1 MSENVKRWYV
11 YNGEL
16 LSGDEYDPAE
26 DDENLYVP
34 VVFGPGYDA
43 LLAERDALRGRLD
56 DANAAAARALAAAD
70 VERDRFDAL
79 REAGEELAGWLDTG
93 SAIDP
98 TAEVCQHYIKQAL
111 AAWRAATGED
121 A

>member
-1 MSENVKRWYV
+1 VSENVKRWYV

-43 LLAERDALRGRLD
+43 LLAERDALREALGQIYRMPCAFPD
-56 DANAAAARALAAAD
+56 DKHESQKIVINFGVAQQIAGAAL
-70 VERDRFDAL
+70 
-79 REAGEELAGWLDTG
+79 
-93 SAIDP
+93 
-98 TAEVCQHYIKQAL
+98 
-111 AAWRAATGED
+111 AWRAATGEG

>member
-43 LLAERDALRGRLD
+43 LLAERDALR
-56 DANAAAARALAAAD
+56 
-70 VERDRFDAL
+70 
-79 REAGEELAGWLDTG
+79 EAGEELAGWLDTG

-111 AAWRAATGED
+111 AAWRAATGEG

>member
-1 MSENVKRWYV
+1 MGAECSRCGNDIY
-11 YNGEL
+11 
-16 LSGDEYDPAE
+16 DECGYCNLR
-26 DDENLYVP
+26 DER
-34 VVFGPGYDA
+34 DA

-79 REAGEELAGWLDTG
+79 REAGEGLREIARSERCRCWKTSGPCRRC
-93 SAIDP
+93 A
-98 TAEVCQHYIKQAL
+98 AL
-111 AAWRAATGED
+111 AAWWAATGED

>member
-79 REAGEELAGWLDTG
+79 REAGEGLREIARSERCRCWKTSGPCRRC
-93 SAIDP
+93 A
-98 TAEVCQHYIKQAL
+98 AL

>member
-1 MSENVKRWYV
+1 MGAECSRCGNDIY
-11 YNGEL
+11 
-16 LSGDEYDPAE
+16 DECGYCNLR
-26 DDENLYVP
+26 DER
-34 VVFGPGYDA
+34 DA

-79 REAGEELAGWLDTG
+79 REAGDAAIRTADDALTAALDDTG
-93 SAIDP
+93 QLDWCAARDDYYS
-98 TAEVCQHYIKQAL
+98 CKR
-111 AAWRAATGED
+111 AWRAATGEG